1 MLMAVVAVAVEG
13 KGRTSSRNTDT
24 TDTTTD
30 NPDVATVVWG
40 VGRDRREG
48 TVGGERF

>member
-1 MLMAVVAVAVEG
+1 MAVVAVAVEG
-13 KGRTSSRNTDT
+13 KGRTSSRDTDT

-30 NPDVATVVWG
+30 NPAVATTVVWG